1 MRGRPLSEESA
12 YAKELGFQHRRAYK
26 RLRRLG
32 GLQKL
37 KAMDESTRE
46 LLLRPKGNAAGK
58 WGLEARGM
66 TVCKPFSVQKRAEYE
81 ALVQKMLRERGLL
94 K

>member
-26 RLRRLG
+26 RIQRLG
-32 GLQKL
+32 GAARLKL
-37 KAMDESTRE
+37 MDKSTRN
-46 LLLRPKGNAAGK
+46 LLLAGTGPTPHK

-81 ALVQKMLRERGLL
+81 ALVQRMLRERNLI